1 MKLKYILIATLCAA
15 ATLFNGCTK
24 VDEFLNE
31 EPSKNSMKPIET
43 ADQLDAV
50 LATYWNYPVNITE
63 EKADLLYS
71 SDDFAFLPLAQDK
84 TSRGYLTQG
93 LNYGCWT
100 GDDSD
105 TRYHSWG
112 AEYYKIYYANL
123 VLDNVDK
130 VSGTDEQKAL
140 LKADAHFLR
149 AYCYFTLALAYTLYY
164 DGNNGDELGV
174 VLKQTSN
181 FEEDLHRASL
191 KDTWDFID
199 ADIQE
204 ALKIQKPFVRS
215 DGKHV
220 NWRGSTGAVKAFA
233 ARYYLYRA
241 DYENAKKY
249 ALEALSEYGTFK
261 NFNTPGEI
269 GVLYSSKYTLAD
281 TQEEVA
287 IDWPS
292 TRVQLVTYF
301 DMEPNMEAL
310 LGWKELYYARAMAD
324 GSPWNIPSQELL
336 DTYAEDCPGD
346 FYVNDLRC
354 KHFMPKYA
362 GIYYIA
368 AANRVSE
375 NIYPGR
381 VMFLGDLMSGP
392 TVAEMTLIVAECLA
406 RSGDASGAMQ
416 RVNALRKN
424 RIAEAVYQDLSAA
437 TPAIAL
443 KKVLQERRREMPFTI
458 RWYDLKRLNA
468 NDPDNKVT
476 IKRKFYKFTN
486 TSVLKNDGLIEYT
499 LEPNS
504 RHYALPIPKE
514 DIDKSNGV
522 IEQNKY

>member
-1 MKLKYILIATLCAA
+1 MKLKYILIVALCAA
-15 ATLFNGCTK
+15 TALFNGCTK

-31 EPSKNSMKPIET
+31 APSKNSMKPIET

-50 LATYWNYPVNITE
+50 LATYWNYPVNILE
-63 EKADLLYS
+63 EKNDLFYS
-71 SDDFAFLPLAQDK
+71 TDDYGFLPMVQDNY
-84 TSRGYLTQG
+84 SRGYLIQG
-93 LNYGCWT
+93 LNYGCWS

-130 VSGTDEQKAL
+130 VSGTQEQKEL

-164 DGNNGDELGV
+164 DGTNGDELGLA
-174 VLKQTSN
+174 LKKTSN

-191 KDTWDFID
+191 KDTWDFIESD
-199 ADIQE
+199 LQE
-204 ALKIQKPFVRS
+204 ALKIKKPFVRA

-220 NWRGSTGAVKAFA
+220 NWRGSTGSVKAFA

-241 DYENAKKY
+241 DYDNAKKY
-249 ALEALSEYGTFK
+249 ALEALAEYGTFRDYNGPDK
-261 NFNTPGEI
+261 I
-269 GVLYSSKYTLAD
+269 GIRYSRTYTLTD
-281 TQEEVA
+281 TQESVTVDYPD
-287 IDWPS
+287 IY
-292 TRVQLVTYF
+292 VQLVTYF

-310 LGWKELYYARAMAD
+310 LGWKECYYARAMAG
-324 GSPWNIPSQELL
+324 GSPWNVPSQELL
-336 DTYAEDCPGD
+336 DTYAEDCPGGNLD
-346 FYVNDLRC
+346 NDLRC
-354 KHFMPKYA
+354 RHFMQKYLS
-362 GIYYIA
+362 IA
-368 AANRVSE
+368 SLTNKTSA
-375 NIYPGR
+375 NIYPGY
-381 VMFLGDLMSGP
+381 VTFMGDVLSGP

-424 RIAEAVYQDLSAA
+424 RIEKTVYQDLTASS
-437 TPAIAL
+437 PAVAI

-476 IKRKFYKFTN
+476 IRRRFYKFNN
-486 TSVLKNDGLIEYT
+486 TSVLKGDGLVDYT

-504 RHYALPIPKE
+504 RRYALPIPRE
-514 DIDKSNGV
+514 DIEKSDGA

>member
-50 LATYWNYPVNITE
+50 LATYWNYPVNILE
-63 EKADLLYS
+63 EKADLFYS
-71 SDDFAFLPLAQDK
+71 SDDFGFLPMVQDNY
-84 TSRGYLTQG
+84 SRGYLAQAM
-93 LNYGCWT
+93 NYGCWT
-100 GDDSD
+100 EDDSD

-123 VLDNVDK
+123 VLDYVDK

-164 DGNNGDELGV
+164 DGDNGDELGV
-174 VLKQTSN
+174 VLKKTSN

-199 ADIQE
+199 ADLQE
-204 ALKIQKPFVRS
+204 ALKIKKAFVRN

-261 NFNTPGEI
+261 NYNTPGEI
-269 GVLYSSKYTLAD
+269 GVRYSRSFTLTD
-281 TQEEVA
+281 TQETVT
-287 IDWPS
+287 IDYPS
-292 TRVQLVTYF
+292 IYVQLVTYF

-310 LGWKELYYARAMAD
+310 LGWNEVYYARAMAG

-346 FYVNDLRC
+346 CFENDLRC
-354 KHFMPKYA
+354 KYFMQKNLS
-362 GIYYIA
+362 IA
-368 AANRVSE
+368 SLTNKTSANIS
-375 NIYPGR
+375 PGY
-381 VMFLGDLMSGP
+381 VTYMGDVLSGP

-424 RIAEAVYQDLSAA
+424 RIATAAYQDLAAA

-476 IKRKFYKFTN
+476 LKRKFYKFTN
-486 TSVLKNDGLIEYT
+486 TSVLKNDDIVEYT
-499 LEPNS
+499 LTPDS
-504 RHYALPIPKE
+504 RRYALPIPKE
-514 DIDKSNGV
+514 DIDKSDGA
-522 IEQNKY
+522 IEQNTY